1 MTTRTLTRRAASPA
15 RLNAASIIGDA
26 ITLVVGLSSSFT
38 VHLVGELPV
47 AEVILVIFL
56 PVFIILRGAR
66 LVRPGLKTVFNLMV
80 LWLFGAVLTDI
91 YRATPAHDWLRGD
104 ATIVFFAIDLL
115 GVAVL
120 VGKNERRKVIFLAAF
135 AIGALLAVRFQPS
148 VLTDFW
154 KFGYS
159 TGTNLLVALISCY
172 FFSRR
177 QYAIA
182 GLLLAG
188 IMGVNLLFD
197 FRSQVLFF
205 LIAMVL
211 ALPVIPEQVG
221 GLRILPRAGSA
232 ARLAVLAGLALAAGG
247 SAYGVVHLASASGL
261 LGDEAQAKD
270 EGEARSGGGVLL
282 GGRPEILV
290 SSRAVWDSPIL
301 GHGSWAKDVKYLEML
316 NDLQAEYGSGFDLN
330 NAEELSE
337 GVIPAHSHLMGA
349 WIQAGILGAFIWF
362 YLFFLALK
370 AIVRISVL
378 RPACT
383 PIYAF
388 MLVAL
393 LWDILFS
400 PFGMTKRMTEA
411 LLIVIMVDLLESAPQ
426 AVKSL
431 VRSRFA
437 AWRRRPARGAVLPSR
452 LSPRHSRPGGASDS
466 IAG

>member
-38 VHLVGELPV
+38 IHLVGELPV
-47 AEVILVIFL
+47 AEVILVILL

-66 LVRPGLKTVFNLMV
+66 LVRPGLKTVFYLMG
-80 LWLFGAVLTDI
+80 LWLFGAILSDI
-91 YRATPAHDWLRGD
+91 YRATPAHDWTRGD
-104 ATIVFFAIDLL
+104 ATIVFFAIDIM

-120 VGKNERRKVIFLAAF
+120 IGKNERRKVIFLVAF

-197 FRSQVLFF
+197 FRSPVLFF
-205 LIAMVL
+205 LIAIVL
-211 ALPVIPEQVG
+211 ALPVIPEQIG
-221 GLRILPRAGSA
+221 PLRILPRAGSA
-232 ARLAVLAGLALAAGG
+232 ARVAVLAGLALAAVG
-247 SAYGVVHLASASGL
+247 SAYSVVHLASASGL

-270 EGEARSGGGVLL
+270 EGEARATGGVLL

-301 GHGSWAKDVKYLEML
+301 GHGSWAKEVKYLEML
-316 NDLQAEYGSGFDLN
+316 SDLQAEYGSGIDLN

-349 WIQAGILGAFIWF
+349 WIQAGILGAFLWF
-362 YLFFLALK
+362 YLFFAAIK

-378 RPACT
+378 QPACA
-383 PIYAF
+383 PLYAF
-388 MLVAL
+388 MLVGFS
-393 LWDILFS
+393 WDILFS
-400 PFGMTKRMTEA
+400 PFGNTQRMLAAVATV
-411 LLIVIMVDLLESAPQ
+411 IVVDLLERRVPGHEIWRRPRLARWSRLPARERQ
-426 AVKSL
+426 A
-431 VRSRFA
+431 RSRRSVNF
-437 AWRRRPARGAVLPSR
+437 PS
-452 LSPRHSRPGGASDS
+452 
-466 IAG
+466 